1 MTTPSLDT
9 VLTVTVS
16 EHTLKPARCEVGK
29 DLLRQWRLEYDAYTK
44 EHPGHHAFYRVLGR
58 GYLPYARHAS
68 NCEECLRYEYRM
80 FGIKE
85 GKQDETRTG
94 N

>member
-16 EHTLKPARCEVGK
+16 EPALKPARCEVGK
-29 DLLRQWRLEYDAYTK
+29 TLIHQWATAVRLENDREKCLIIFFSHRPYDD
-44 EHPGHHAFYRVLGR
+44 HRR
-58 GYLPYARHAS
+58 
-68 NCEECLRYEYRM
+68 ECGTCTEYESYRM
-80 FGIKE
+80 IPYKTGE
-85 GKQDETRTG
+85 QDETRTG